1 MKVKTKHV
9 WKNTIKKYKVR
20 PLKFFLPESL
30 EDIKQIIREAEQANL
45 KVRAVGSGHSFS
57 DVAVGNEYLVDIKEL
72 NNLLSM
78 ESYPLRSTT
87 EPSVLVQAQAG
98 MTIQKLNKELD
109 KKDLCV
115 VNMGGIDNQTI
126 AGAVSTGT
134 HGTGKNLQAFHGMV
148 RSIVLVASEAKVYRI
163 EPSDG
168 ITDPNNHN
176 EDGIT
181 LIQDDEVFNSAV
193 VSMGCFGIIYAYI
206 LEVLPMYYLREEK
219 KVTTWNTIKN
229 QLLDGSI
236 FGDERGL
243 MIQINPYEVDG
254 DRVCIVV
261 RHHLLNTRPHRNLND
276 RIRNPRTIFGNV
288 FLSYWFSVIRA
299 YLSPKG
305 TPKFLDGILKSLKDE
320 RYENKGYK
328 VLYQGTEYVKI
339 RAYDSEYAF
348 DMNQTNPHWANLVE
362 LLFDKAEQ
370 VKDIN
375 GVYQSAPFGIRFVK
389 ASNAYMAADYG
400 KDVMYIDTP
409 FVRRTQ
415 GSDELLDYYQEIMIE
430 NNGIPHWGKLHD
442 KLVGKFNLIKKHY
455 PKIEKWKE
463 IMLRFN
469 PTGTFNNNFYER
481 TFSGFK
487 PEAE

>member
-1 MKVKTKHV
+1 MKITTKHV

-30 EDIKQIIREAEQANL
+30 EDIKQIIQEAEQFGL
-45 KVRAVGSGHSFS
+45 SVRAVGSGHSFS
-57 DVAVGNEYLVDIKEL
+57 DVAVGNQYLVDIKKI
-72 NNLLSM
+72 NNLLILDS
-78 ESYPLRSTT
+78 SQLKPNTN
-87 EPSVLVQAQAG
+87 PSNFVHVQAG

-126 AGAVSTGT
+126 AGAASTGT
-134 HGTGKNLQAFHGMV
+134 HGTGKNLQAFHGMI

-163 EPSDG
+163 EPENG
-168 ITDPNNHN
+168 ITDPANHIEEN
-176 EDGIT
+176 VT
-181 LIQDDEVFNSAV
+181 LIQDDDVFNSAV
-193 VSMGCFGIIYAYI
+193 VGLGCFGIVYSYI
-206 LEVLPMYYLREEK
+206 LEVLPMYYLCEEK
-219 KVTTWNTIKN
+219 KVTTWNTIKD

-243 MIQINPYEVDG
+243 MIQVNPYAVDG

-261 RHHLLNTRPHRNLND
+261 RHHLLNTKPHRNLND
-276 RIRNPRTIFGNV
+276 RTRNPRTIFGNV
-288 FLSYWFSVIRA
+288 FLSHWYAVIRG
-299 YLSPKG
+299 YLNPKG
-305 TPKFLDGILKSLKDE
+305 TPKFLNGILKSLKDE

-328 VLYQGTEYVKI
+328 VLYQGAEYVKI

-348 DMNQTNPHWANLVE
+348 DLTKEDPHWVNLIE
-362 LLFDKAEQ
+362 LLFEKAEQ

-375 GVYQSAPFGIRFVK
+375 GVYQSAPTGIRFVK
-389 ASNAYMAADYG
+389 ASSAYMSPDYR
-400 KDVMYIDTP
+400 KDVIYIDSP
-409 FVRRTQ
+409 FVRRTR

-442 KLVGKFNLIKKHY
+442 KIVGKYNLIKRHY

-463 IMLRFN
+463 VMLRFN

-481 TFSGFK
+481 IFSGMN
-487 PEAE
+487 PEAD